1 MKANNLIIGQKY
13 IWERNSSVSHEVIY
27 LGCDDSGK
35 YPMYEFEYLKEC
47 GKMQTSLSVHHV
59 DSDIEEAHK
68 TNIKRTINFNIF
80 SSALVKVNK
89 KNENM
94 RGIDLLP
101 IADENKARLKE
112 FALQYKKF
120 ARIIVEV
127 ISVTN
132 SRIIVRV
139 EQKEAVNDNFL
150 SKKELE
156 ERVRDMFNGEIPEKY
171 KLTISAVDFD
181 RRDIEAINIES
192 ILKKMEKLNLK
203 QKDLCAHLGIDKSS
217 LSLTIGEQ
225 RELTKWQKACFYYFF
240 KYYEQS
246 NFK

>member
-1 MKANNLIIGQKY
+1 MK
-13 IWERNSSVSHEVIY
+13 
-27 LGCDDSGK
+27 
-35 YPMYEFEYLKEC
+35 
-47 GKMQTSLSVHHV
+47 
-59 DSDIEEAHK
+59 
-68 TNIKRTINFNIF
+68 TINFDTF
-80 SSALVKVNK
+80 TLPTETKENK
-89 KNENM
+89 TVRNM

-101 IADENKARLKE
+101 IDKESKTRLNE
-112 FALQYKKF
+112 FALQYKKY

-127 ISVTN
+127 ISVTE

-139 EQKEAVNDNFL
+139 EQKEAVNDKFL

-156 ERVRDMFNGEIPEKY
+156 ERVRSMFNGEIPENF

-181 RRDIEAINIES
+181 RRDIESINIEW
-192 ILKKMEKLNLK
+192 INKKMEVLNLK
-203 QKDLCAHLGIDKSS
+203 QKDLGSHLGIDKSS
-217 LSLTIGEQ
+217 LSLIFGEQ

>member
-1 MKANNLIIGQKY
+1 MNASELIQGKSYSYQINSDESINVRYLDFDGYWYNFQKDNGNISCVNQYNLHRITDLIALNKY
-13 IWERNSSVSHEVIY
+13 
-27 LGCDDSGK
+27 D
-35 YPMYEFEYLKEC
+35 
-47 GKMQTSLSVHHV
+47 
-59 DSDIEEAHK
+59 
-68 TNIKRTINFNIF
+68 NIKTIDIF
-80 SSALVKVNK
+80 TESLDQTKSITS
-89 KNENM
+89 NM

-101 IADENKARLKE
+101 IEDENKTRLKE

-139 EQKEAVNDNFL
+139 EQKEAVNNNFL

-156 ERVRDMFNGEIPEKY
+156 ERVRDMFKGEIPEKY

-181 RRDIEAINIES
+181 RRDIEAINIEF
-192 ILKKMEKLNLK
+192 IVKKMGNLNLK